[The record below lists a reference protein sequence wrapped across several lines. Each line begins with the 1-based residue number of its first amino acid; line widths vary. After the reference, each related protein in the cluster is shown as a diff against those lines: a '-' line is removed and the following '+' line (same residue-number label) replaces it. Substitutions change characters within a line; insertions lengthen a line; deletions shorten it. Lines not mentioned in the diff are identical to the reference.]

1 MYPNIRAEMAR
12 KNMTLNKLAEATN
25 SNATALSQKL
35 NGKRIITLNNAIAI
49 KKALNTELTLEEL
62 FETEVS

>member
-1 MYPNIRAEMAR
+1 MYPNVRAEMAR